1 MEKIYLKFLF
11 LSISFSLCT
20 IFCLHAQKITVKGI
34 VISSQKEPLIG
45 VGIIEEGTTNGTITD
60 IDGKF
65 SISVAS
71 HSKLKFSYVGYTSK
85 IITVGNETNLTIIL
99 EENMQNLDEVVVIG
113 YGTVKKSDLTG
124 AVSSIK
130 ASELN
135 NTPTSDIESALQGK
149 VSGVFISKKSGRPG
163 DAADVKI
170 RGIGS
175 FNSSGPLWVIDGVQ
189 QSPGVDFNMNDAE
202 SIEILKDASAAAIYG
217 AAAANGVIIVTT
229 KRGKK
234 GETKVNF
241 NAYVGFAQPT
251 NMIKPLNSGQ
261 LKRLRIEDFNGQ
273 GYMSEEAMKNF
284 PLEENQKGYALDYEP
299 TNADYNW
306 KDLLF
311 SRGITQNY
319 DISLSK
325 GEENYNF
332 YTSFNYYNEKG
343 TYIDTGFRRYSFRF
357 NSDVKLY
364 KWLSMG
370 ENLQLTCT
378 NLNPYADSRYL
389 NNFLRTLPFTIPY
402 DSSNQPGGFGYFP
415 KTDNEGNEIDVK
427 SILAGYDGGNPLAD
441 ELTHNESQK
450 KYNLNGSIYLKVEPI
465 KQFNVTATFAGG
477 LGSGITHIE
486 NSEYQYHA
494 LKKRDYTSMN
504 ENLGTSYGWTT
515 NIVANYHQEFGAHSL
530 TAMIGFE
537 AAYGWGTTLRSSAQ
551 NMLGGLYMIS
561 MASKADRNVESSY
574 SNNATASYFG
584 RINYGY
590 KDKYLFTAVLRRDA
604 SDRFA
609 PKYRWGTFPS
619 FSAAWRI
626 SDESFL
632 RDNADWLNQLKI
644 HASWGIL
651 GNSGISQFLYTST
664 YNTYTG
670 NYAFGSG
677 DPQTPVTGLL
687 LDRLPNSNI
696 KWEEITTTDIGIDL
710 AVLNNTLTFSADWY
724 IKNTS
729 DALFNTSLPDLSGL
743 GIKTNPTPS
752 YIMNVGKIRNT
763 GADFEIAYRNRIG
776 KDFNYNINGNI
787 SFFKNK
793 VLTTNESN
801 DILISG
807 NVLSG
812 TNISYTQKGLPMSTF
827 YGYQVEGVFQTQEEV
842 DFYNTLAQT
851 KGNQFYQESGTAPG
865 DLRFKD
871 INRDGK
877 IDSADITNIGNPW
890 PNFTYGF
897 NLGFNWKFI
906 DFNIFFQGVQGGKIF
921 NEYRSKTHTLYSD
934 YNTTTYALN
943 RWVGPG
949 STNEN
954 FRMAVDDP
962 NGNESKA
969 STWYLESASYFR
981 LKNIQLGFTIPKEW
995 TQKAKINR
1003 CRLYVAAQNLWTLT
1017 QYEGF
1022 DPEFST
1028 GANTEAGIDR
1038 GNYPQNRVIQCGV
1051 QLDF

>member
-1 MEKIYLKFLF
+1 M
-11 LSISFSLCT
+11 
-20 IFCLHAQKITVKGI
+20 
-34 VISSQKEPLIG
+34 
-45 VGIIEEGTTNGTITD
+45 
-60 IDGKF
+60 
-65 SISVAS
+65 
-71 HSKLKFSYVGYTSK
+71 
-85 IITVGNETNLTIIL
+85 
-99 EENMQNLDEVVVIG
+99 
-113 YGTVKKSDLTG
+113 
-124 AVSSIK
+124 
-130 ASELN
+130 
-135 NTPTSDIESALQGK
+135 
-149 VSGVFISKKSGRPG
+149 
-163 DAADVKI
+163 KI
-170 RGIGS
+170 R
-175 FNSSGPLWVIDGVQ
+175 
-189 QSPGVDFNMNDAE
+189 
-202 SIEILKDASAAAIYG
+202 
-217 AAAANGVIIVTT
+217 
-229 KRGKK
+229 
-234 GETKVNF
+234 
-241 NAYVGFAQPT
+241 
-251 NMIKPLNSGQ
+251 
-261 LKRLRIEDFNGQ
+261 
-273 GYMSEEAMKNF
+273 
-284 PLEENQKGYALDYEP
+284 
-299 TNADYNW
+299 
-306 KDLLF
+306 
-311 SRGITQNY
+311 
-319 DISLSK
+319 
-325 GEENYNF
+325 
-332 YTSFNYYNEKG
+332 
-343 TYIDTGFRRYSFRF
+343 
-357 NSDVKLY
+357 
-364 KWLSMG
+364 
-370 ENLQLTCT
+370 
-378 NLNPYADSRYL
+378 
-389 NNFLRTLPFTIPY
+389 
-402 DSSNQPGGFGYFP
+402 
-415 KTDNEGNEIDVK
+415 
-427 SILAGYDGGNPLAD
+427 
-441 ELTHNESQK
+441 
-450 KYNLNGSIYLKVEPI
+450 
-465 KQFNVTATFAGG
+465 
-477 LGSGITHIE
+477 
-486 NSEYQYHA
+486 
-494 LKKRDYTSMN
+494 
-504 ENLGTSYGWTT
+504 
-515 NIVANYHQEFGAHSL
+515 
-530 TAMIGFE
+530 
-537 AAYGWGTTLRSSAQ
+537 
-551 NMLGGLYMIS
+551 
-561 MASKADRNVESSY
+561 
-574 SNNATASYFG
+574 
-584 RINYGY
+584 
-590 KDKYLFTAVLRRDA
+590 
-604 SDRFA
+604 
-609 PKYRWGTFPS
+609 
-619 FSAAWRI
+619 
-626 SDESFL
+626 
-632 RDNADWLNQLKI
+632 
-644 HASWGIL
+644 ASWGIL

-871 INRDGK
+871 INGDGK